1 MRKSIVVFAIV
12 ASVLSASVAASACGD
27 KLLQLSRIHH
37 RHAVGEP
44 VAVLVFSR
52 PGSLLS
58 NAANLR
64 LEQTF
69 QQEGY
74 HVVLVNTEGELAAA
88 VQARVSNTVIA
99 DIADLPAVRSLN
111 SPFPLMVIPAVAKGA
126 AGSVDSRL
134 YRVVIKIP
142 AKGGKFLDAVDA
154 AVEARSPIRTSG
166 LQTLSHSLR

>member
-1 MRKSIVVFAIV
+1 MRKSIVVLAIV
-12 ASVLSASVAASACGD
+12 ASVLLAAVAASACGD

-37 RHAVGEP
+37 RHAVGES

-88 VQARVSNTVIA
+88 LQARVSNIVIA
-99 DIADLPAVRSLN
+99 DVADLPAVRSLD
-111 SPFPLMVIPAVAKGA
+111 SPFPLVVIPAVAKGV

-134 YRVVIKIP
+134 YRIVIKVP

-154 AVEARSPIRTSG
+154 ALEARSPIRTSG
-166 LQTLSHSLR
+166 LQTISHSLR

>member
-1 MRKSIVVFAIV
+1 MRKSIVVLAIV
-12 ASVLSASVAASACGD
+12 ASVLLAAVVVSACGD
-27 KLLQLSRIHH
+27 KLLRLNRIHR

-88 VQARVSNTVIA
+88 VQSRVSDTVIA
-99 DIADLPAVRSLN
+99 DVADVPAVHSLD
-111 SPFPLMVIPAVAKGA
+111 SPSPLVVIPVVAKGA
-126 AGSVDSRL
+126 AASADYRL
-134 YRVVIKIP
+134 YQTVIKVP
-142 AKGGKFLDAVDA
+142 ARGGTFLDAVDA
-154 AVEARSPIRTSG
+154 VFEARSPIRTPR
-166 LQTLSHSLR
+166 LQRLSHSLR